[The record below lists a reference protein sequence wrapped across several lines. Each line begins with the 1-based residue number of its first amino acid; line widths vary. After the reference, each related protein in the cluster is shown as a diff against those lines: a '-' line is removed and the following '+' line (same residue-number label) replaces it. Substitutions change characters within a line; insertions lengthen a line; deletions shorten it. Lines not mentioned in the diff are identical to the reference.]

1 MQLNQT
7 PNQPRKIDHLEL
19 SEDNYNQILAYLSNA
34 PYKHAAPIIQLMT
47 QATTV
52 VFQDQLGRPNP
63 DGPGVPR
70 GRIVDKPP
78 EDGEKVPWEEDPE
91 LSNQKLAEAMQA
103 EAAKRKHVPIMTLEE
118 CVEAEQKDAAD
129 GTDDEIP
136 GKADA
141 GGAQ

>member
-1 MQLNQT
+1 MQLNQS

-19 SEDNYNQILAYLSNA
+19 SEEHYNQILAHLSNA
-34 PYKHAAPIIQLMT
+34 PYKHAAPILDLMT
-47 QATTV
+47 KATTV

-70 GRIVDKPP
+70 GRIVDKP
-78 EDGEKVPWEEDPE
+78 EEDDEPV
-91 LSNQKLAEAMQA
+91 NQELAEAMQA
-103 EAAKRKHVPIMTLEE
+103 EAGKRKHVPIMTLEE
-118 CVEAEQKDAAD
+118 CADAEQKDAAD

-136 GKADA
+136 GKSDA